1 MADNQGDEGSR
12 ESNSG
17 DYGKSPEEQIKR
29 RVKRACPGAGTW
41 AGHRRHGS
49 RRPGVVFAF
58 LMIGA
63 GVLLF
68 LDNIGLFHF
77 HDIWQYWPVALIAIG
92 VAKLFETRGAG
103 GLVLAGL
110 LMVVGTAFLLD
121 NFGIWHASWNIIWP
135 LGLIAFGVLMLVNA
149 LERKRAPEGAGLVKT
164 YSGDESSDNILRAW
178 ATFSIEVDLRRANIA
193 PTDKEVVIDANATF
207 GGIDIKV
214 PETWVVVTRGMGI
227 FGGYE
232 DKTIPPKP
240 QEGVTPPKL
249 VLTGYAVFGG
259 VSIEN

>member
-1 MADNQGDEGSR
+1 MADNQGDEGR
-12 ESNSG
+12 PESNSG

-29 RVKRACPGAGTW
+29 RVKRACPGEGAW
-41 AGHRRHGS
+41 AGHRLHGF

-135 LGLIAFGVLMLVNA
+135 LGLIAFGYHYFTDTVGAALLTTALVCLA
-149 LERKRAPEGAGLVKT
+149 TRFAG
-164 YSGDESSDNILRAW
+164 GM
-178 ATFSIEVDLRRANIA
+178 
-193 PTDKEVVIDANATF
+193 PTD
-207 GGIDIKV
+207 
-214 PETWVVVTRGMGI
+214 RGS
-227 FGGYE
+227 
-232 DKTIPPKP
+232 PR
-240 QEGVTPPKL
+240 
-249 VLTGYAVFGG
+249 G
-259 VSIEN
+259 VSASAPHRPR